1 MIGSPSYEALQ
12 KKINRSTIYSKLGK
26 KNQRR
31 EIRGKTGG
39 YIIGFKGTFTKGRP
53 FKFDEGGLGE
63 LALL

>member
-12 KKINRSTIYSKLGK
+12 KKINRSTIYSKLEK

-39 YIIGFKGTFTKGRP
+39 YIIGFKGRP